1 MTAPQPTLTVAAVV
15 GAAHTAVMLP
25 GAAGSALACASPA
38 LVVATWTSQLVAA
51 QAEPVTVNEQS
62 AAVGSEND
70 EASCESHDPGS
81 PRRSL
86 PASGGDERDQ
96 LVQASVA
103 GLVVDVAAPPVAV
116 TPVSDGME
124 K

>member
-1 MTAPQPTLTVAAVV
+1 MV
-15 GAAHTAVMLP
+15 GAAHAAVTDP
-25 GAAGSALACASPA
+25 GADGSALACASPA
-38 LVVATWTSQLVAA
+38 LVVATWTSQLVVA
-51 QAEPVTVNEQS
+51 QADPVTVSEHS
-62 AAVGSEND
+62 ARGKQQND
-70 EASCESHDPGS
+70 EASCESHDPARPVALCPPLGET
-81 PRRSL
+81 R
-86 PASGGDERDQ
+86 GDQ